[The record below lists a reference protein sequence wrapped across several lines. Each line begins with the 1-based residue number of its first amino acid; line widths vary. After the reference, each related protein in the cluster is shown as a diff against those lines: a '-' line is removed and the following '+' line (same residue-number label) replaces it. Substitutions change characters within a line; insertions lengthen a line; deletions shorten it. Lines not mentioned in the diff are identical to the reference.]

1 MSDQTIKLVAAG
13 VLLLHGLG
21 HGGALGALAWIRFRP
36 GTPTGDWLSAR
47 SWLVPSLPADM
58 ATTLA
63 STFWVV
69 GLVGFVIAAMS
80 FWGVVVPGDVWR
92 PLAVASAL
100 VSIAGIVFFFGTWP
114 MFNTL
119 AALGVNVAVLV
130 ALLALRWPPEAMFG
144 R

>member
-1 MSDQTIKLVAAG
+1 MSDQMIKLVAAG

-21 HGGALGALAWIRFRP
+21 HGGALGALAWIGLRP
-36 GTPTGDWLSAR
+36 GTNTGDWLAAR
-47 SWLVPSLPADM
+47 SWLVPSLPADT

-63 STFWVV
+63 SAFWVV
-69 GLVGFVIAAMS
+69 SLVAFVIAALS
-80 FWGVVVPGDVWR
+80 FWGIVVPGGVWR
-92 PLAVASAL
+92 PLAVAAAL
-100 VSIAGIVFFFGTWP
+100 VSATGIVLFFGTWP

-130 ALLALRWPPEAMFG
+130 AIAWLRWPSEAMLG

>member
-21 HGGALGALAWIRFRP
+21 HAGALGALAWIRFRP

-47 SWLVPSLPADM
+47 SWLVPSLPADT

-69 GLVGFVIAAMS
+69 ALVGFVIAAMA
-80 FWGVVVPGDVWR
+80 FWGVVVPGEVWR
-92 PLAVASAL
+92 PLAVASAV